1 MAKYE
6 FRKIEKKWQKI
17 WKDSEEFFTRP
28 DSSKKKFYVLEMFP
42 YPSGKIHMG
51 HMRNYVIG
59 DTYARFLRMSGYNV
73 LYPMGYD
80 AFGLPAENAAIKGK
94 THPAVWIDRCIN
106 EMREEQEKMGLSYD
120 WTRIVNTS
128 KPDYYKWNQWIFLK
142 FYEKGL
148 ACRKKAP
155 INWCPECNT
164 VLANEQV
171 EGGLCWRCKSPVEIR
186 SLEQWFFRITN
197 YAEELLSELDS
208 LDGWPERVKLMQR
221 NWIGKSQGTMVNFK
235 LKGSDKVIPIFTTR
249 PDTLFGVTFMTFA
262 PEHPFLAELIQGTKH
277 EKQVKDFINRVVIK
291 EKFSRA
297 DEDKEKE
304 GIFTGLYAI
313 NPLNEDEIPIFVA
326 NFVLMDY
333 GTGIIMAVP
342 CHDQRDFEFAKKY
355 DIPLK
360 VVINPPNDSLDTKD
374 MSCAYVE
381 DGIMTNSRQFSGM
394 SSVEA
399 KDAIIKY
406 LESNGWGK
414 GTVQYK
420 LRDWLI
426 SRQRYWGTPIPII
439 YCSKCGIVAVPESDL
454 PVLLPK
460 DVKFTGKGNP
470 LKTSRKFVETRCPK
484 CGGRGERET
493 DTMDTFVDSSWYFAR
508 YCSPN
513 NNKMPFKKEEVDY
526 WMPVDQYIG
535 GIEHAIMHLLY
546 ARFFTKAL
554 RDIGIYSI
562 GEPFKRLLCQGMV
575 VKDGAKMSKSLGN
588 IIPSKEIV
596 NRYGADTGR
605 LFILFASP
613 PEKDLDWTETGVEGA
628 FRFLNRIWRLVERL
642 RENRTNRE
650 SQDEEKGLA
659 KEIDRNLHI
668 TIMRV
673 SKDLSSFHFNTAIS
687 AIMEFINFAYG
698 ILDKHYPYDKF
709 KDALE
714 NVIILLFPF
723 APHVSEEMWESLG
736 HRDSIQREK
745 WPEYDMQMIEQ
756 DQVLIVVQVNGKVR
770 SRVNINASLSEEDV
784 LKEAMNDKRV
794 SDWIRNKKIVKH
806 VYVPKKLINIVIR

>member
-1 MAKYE
+1 MEKYE
-6 FRKIEKKWQKI
+6 FRTIEKKWQEV
-17 WKDSEEFFTRP
+17 WRDSEEFRVKP
-28 DSSKKKFYVLEMFP
+28 DPSKKKFYVLEMFP

-59 DTYARFLRMSGYNV
+59 DTYARFLRMNGYNV

-94 THPAVWIDRCIN
+94 THPAIWIDRCIN
-106 EMREEQEKMGLSYD
+106 EMKEEQEKMGLSYD
-120 WTRIVNTS
+120 WSRIVNTS
-128 KPDYYKWNQWIFLK
+128 KPDYYRWNQWIFLK

-148 ACRKKAP
+148 AYRRKAP
-155 INWCPECNT
+155 INWCPKCNT

-171 EGGLCWRCKSPVEIR
+171 EGGLCWRCESSVEIR
-186 SLEQWFFRITN
+186 SLEQWFFRITD
-197 YAEELLSELDS
+197 YAEELLRELDS

-235 LKGSDKVIPIFTTR
+235 LKGSNKVIPIFTTR

-262 PEHPFLAELIQGTKH
+262 PEHPFLAELIEGTKH

-297 DEDKEKE
+297 DEGKEKE

-313 NPLNEDEIPIFVA
+313 NPLNEEEIPIFVA
-326 NFVLMDY
+326 SFVLMDY

-355 DIPLK
+355 NIPLK
-360 VVINPPNDSLDTKD
+360 VVINPPNKSLAPKE

-381 DGIMTNSRQFSGM
+381 EGILTNSGQFSGM
-394 SSVEA
+394 NSLEA
-399 KDAIIKY
+399 QDAIAKY
-406 LESNGWGK
+406 LESKGWGK
-414 GTVQYK
+414 ETVQYK

-439 YCSKCGIVAVPESDL
+439 YCSKCGIVTVPEKDL
-454 PVLLPK
+454 PVLLPQ
-460 DVKFTGKGNP
+460 DVKFTGRGNP
-470 LKTSRKFVETRCPK
+470 LKTSTQFVETKCPK
-484 CGGRGERET
+484 CGGRGRRET

-508 YCSPN
+508 YCSSKN
-513 NNKMPFKKEEVDY
+513 NRMPFKKEEVDY

-554 RDIGIYSI
+554 RDIGIYGI

-575 VKDGAKMSKSLGN
+575 IKDGAKMSKSLGN
-588 IIPSKEIV
+588 IVPSKEII

-613 PEKDLDWTETGVEGA
+613 PEKDLDWTETGVKGA
-628 FRFLNRIWRLVERL
+628 FRFLNRIWRLVEGL
-642 RENRTNRE
+642 RANKTKRE
-650 SQDEEKGLA
+650 SQAEEQGLA
-659 KEIDRNLHI
+659 KEIERNLHI
-668 TIMRV
+668 IIKRV
-673 SKDLSSFHFNTAIS
+673 SEDLTSFHFNTAIS
-687 AIMEFINFAYG
+687 AIMEFVNFAYS
-698 ILDKHYPYDKF
+698 ILDKPYPYDKF
-709 KDALE
+709 KRAVE
-714 NVIILLFPF
+714 NVIILLSPF
-723 APHVSEEMWESLG
+723 APHISEEMWERLG
-736 HRDSIQREK
+736 HKDSIQREK
-745 WPEYDMQMIEQ
+745 WPEYDMRMIEQ
-756 DQVLIVVQVNGKVR
+756 EQVLIVVQVNGKVR
-770 SRVNINASLSEEDV
+770 SRVNINASLSEEEV
-784 LKEAMNDKRV
+784 LKEAMNDKKV
-794 SDWIRNKKIVKH
+794 SDWIRNKEIVKH
-806 VYVPKKLINIVIR
+806 VYVPQKLINIVIR